1 MPRSKQCDNAELDME
16 ESSRRK
22 GRRRKVYEWMNEW
35 MEFRGDE
42 GLMHRLTTAEPARGM
57 HMHRDPPS
65 SCTFPLGLHLSPF
78 LPWALFHASLLWL
91 QFFGASQASVTV
103 PPDSHKSWK
112 SWLRGYFTC
121 LCCWFCCFHFHGAG

>member
-1 MPRSKQCDNAELDME
+1 
-16 ESSRRK
+16 
-22 GRRRKVYEWMNEW
+22 

-78 LPWALFHASLLWL
+78 LPWALLHASLLWL
-91 QFFGASQASVTV
+91 QFFGASQASVGMAAARTMILEYRILRSILAGV
-103 PPDSHKSWK
+103 PAAVVAQKGSRSFA
-112 SWLRGYFTC
+112 LTQV
-121 LCCWFCCFHFHGAG
+121 